1 MVNIHS
7 IYRDQLGHLILD
19 SGGNHKNLTR
29 AIFVCDVTLVI
40 NWMIKE
46 LSADLSNLKF
56 SVRCCSRHL

>member
-7 IYRDQLGHLILD
+7 IYRDQLGHLILV